1 MKAILLVRVSTQVQD
16 LVQQRNIVIE
26 AALKDGYTRDNLI
39 LIEDKE
45 SASRLSEEERNGLTK
60 LKEYITNDSEIN
72 CVYTYEISRI
82 SRKSLVFHSI
92 RDFLI
97 KHNVQLVILNPYCKM
112 LNDDGTIS
120 TTANIYFGIFG
131 AMAENETMVRKGR
144 TERGIKKLIAEG
156 KHGRGRALFG
166 YDVDK
171 DKYYIPHSENA
182 EIVKTIFRLY
192 NKGLSIRNLAIEMQE
207 RGYFKHVTFSDLQQ
221 RVFKI
226 LKDKRYT
233 GIKPYP
239 ALIDKTTYE
248 TSVTLRNERR
258 IEYNIPTIYICKG
271 ILKDKN
277 TGQTL
282 SPKKTLN
289 RYATV
294 NLNRLPDFKQVS
306 ISFDII
312 EPLILEYAIRH
323 HKEYIKTYSVDVV
336 GNINHNIN
344 VLQQK
349 IQSLQD
355 KIDNLTASRDKIEE
369 RLILGRISDEKANEL
384 EDKITKEIND
394 TNNSIAIFKE
404 KIKHLEETLNNTH
417 NNKEIDYDNL
427 SKEEQVELIKSVVNM
442 VLISKTNKSTAIIEI
457 HNNFNENVEIRKF
470 VTYGRYT
477 REIVD

>member
-1 MKAILLVRVSTQVQD
+1 MKAILLIRVSTQVQD
-16 LVQQRNIVIE
+16 LVQQREIVIKE
-26 AALKDGYTRDNLI
+26 ALKDGYNENDI
-39 LIEDKE
+39 IIIEDKE
-45 SASRLSEEERNGLTK
+45 SASKLSEEERNGINK
-60 LKEYITNDSEIN
+60 LKEYIESDKEIN

-82 SRKSLVFHSI
+82 SRRAAVVYSV
-92 RDFLI
+92 RDYLI
-97 KHNVQLVILNPYCKM
+97 KHNIQLVIINPYCRL
-112 LNDDGTIS
+112 LNVDGTIS
-120 TTANIYFGIFG
+120 ETSNILFGIF
-131 AMAENETMVRKGR
+131 ATMAENETMIRKAR

-171 DKYYIPHSENA
+171 DKYYIPHPENA

-192 NKGLSIRNLAIEMQE
+192 NRGTSIRKIAIEMQE
-207 RGYFKHVTFSDLQQ
+207 RGYFKNIIFSDIHQ
-221 RVFKI
+221 RVYKI

-239 ALIDKTTYE
+239 ALIDKKTFE
-248 TSVTLRNERR
+248 TSVVIRKGRR
-258 IEYNIPTIYICKG
+258 IEYNITTIYLCKG
-271 ILKDKN
+271 ILKDKH

-306 ISFDII
+306 ISFNII

-336 GNINHNIN
+336 ATTIHNMK

-349 IQSLQD
+349 IETLLD
-355 KIDNLTASRDKIEE
+355 KIDYLTASRDKIEE
-369 RLILGRISDEKANEL
+369 RLILGKISDKKANEL

-404 KIKHLEETLNNTH
+404 RINHLAETLNNTH

-442 VLISKTNKSTAIIEI
+442 VLISKKNKSTAIIEI

-470 VTYGRYT
+470 VTYGKFT
-477 REIVD
+477 REIV